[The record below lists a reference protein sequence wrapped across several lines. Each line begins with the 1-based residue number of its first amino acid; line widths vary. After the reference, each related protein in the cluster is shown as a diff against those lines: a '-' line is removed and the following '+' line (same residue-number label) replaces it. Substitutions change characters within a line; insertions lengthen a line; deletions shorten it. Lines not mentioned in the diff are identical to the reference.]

1 MNDRSSRALL
11 ERLIGLATVSRDS
24 NLDMI
29 EFIRLYLEELGVQ
42 SELFYNAE
50 RTKANLFATIGPR
63 ERGGIVLSGHTDVV
77 PVDGQAWTV
86 DAFRLTE
93 RDGRLYGRGTADMKG
108 FIASVLAAVP
118 GFLERELKLPVHLA
132 FSYDEEVGCLGV
144 RPMLA
149 ELERRAH
156 KPALC
161 LIGEPTELKP
171 VLGHK
176 GKLAMRCQVKGAP
189 CHSAYA
195 PYGVNA
201 IQYAA
206 RMIGRLEEIGEK
218 LAQPEHHDER
228 FDPPFSTVQTGV
240 IKGGRA
246 LNIVP
251 AECEFDFEVRALPG
265 FDANQVADELQS
277 YAEAELLPKMRA
289 VRSDTDIRLQPL
301 SAYPGLATSPDSEAA
316 RLLAL
321 LSGSIEF
328 GTVAFGTEGGLFD
341 QAGIPTVVCG
351 PGSMDQGH
359 KPDEFVTVEQ
369 LHKCDAM
376 LARLGDY
383 ISAASR
389 DVCVK

>member
-1 MNDRSSRALL
+1 MNEARSRELL
-11 ERLIGLATVSRDS
+11 ARLIGFATVSRDS
-24 NLDMI
+24 NLELI
-29 EFIRLYLEELGVQ
+29 AFIRDYLASHGVD
-42 SELFYNAE
+42 SELFLNDE
-50 RTKANLFATIGPR
+50 GTKANLFATIGPR
-63 ERGGIVLSGHTDVV
+63 DRGGVVLSGHTDVV

-86 DAFRLTE
+86 EPFAMSE
-93 RDGRLYGRGTADMKG
+93 QDGRLYGRGTADMKG
-108 FIASVLAAVP
+108 FIACVLAAVP
-118 GFLERELKLPVHLA
+118 AFVATPLRQPVHLA

-144 RPMLA
+144 RSMLA
-149 ELERRAH
+149 ALETRPH
-156 KPALC
+156 KPTLC

-176 GKLAMRCQVKGAP
+176 GKLAMRCQVHGAA

-201 IQYAA
+201 IEYAA
-206 RMIGRLEEIGEK
+206 RLIGKLGEIGER
-218 LAQPEHHDER
+218 LAAPELHDER

-265 FDANQVADELQS
+265 FDAQGVADELERF
-277 YAEAELLPKMRA
+277 AEAELLPKMQA
-289 VRSDTDIRLQPL
+289 VQADTGISLRPL
-301 SAYPGLATSPDSEAA
+301 SAYPGLATPADSEAA

-321 LSGSIEF
+321 LSGSSDF

-359 KPDEFVTVEQ
+359 KADEFVSLAQ
-369 LHKCDAM
+369 LYGCDAM
-376 LARLGDY
+376 LGRLLGY
-383 ISAASR
+383 LR
-389 DVCVK
+389 EG

>member
-11 ERLIGLATVSRDS
+11 ERLIGFATVSRDS

-29 EFIRLYLEELGVQ
+29 EFIRLYLEELGVE

-63 ERGGIVLSGHTDVV
+63 ERGGIMLSGHTDVV

-86 DAFRLTE
+86 DPFRLTE

-118 GFLERELKLPVHLA
+118 GFIERELKLPVHLA

-149 ELERRAH
+149 ELERRDH

-206 RMIGRLEEIGEK
+206 RMIGRLEEIGEQ

-265 FDANQVADELQS
+265 FDANQVADQLQT

-289 VRSDTDIRLQPL
+289 VKSDTDIRLQPL

-321 LSGSIEF
+321 LSGSMEF

-369 LHKCDAM
+369 LRDCDAM
-376 LARLGDY
+376 LARLADY
-383 ISAASR
+383 ASAAA
-389 DVCVK
+389 